1 MDFYMVLQK
10 IMNERDLSIPDIA
23 RLSGLPD
30 STLRSAIVRKQK
42 SIALDIAYKLSH
54 GLGVSLDYLNYGDE
68 PEIENPERHPLNRLK
83 SLRTS
88 AKLTQQEVALHLG
101 VDRTTYVKYERG
113 DSDPPSSTLIRLADM
128 FGVSV
133 DYILEHDAPC
143 AGPAVEATPSEVDLL
158 RKFRLLPKE
167 SQTFI
172 LRTID
177 SEYQATL
184 GAQSG

>member
-54 GLGVSLDYLNYGDE
+54 
-68 PEIENPERHPLNRLK
+68 ENPERHPLNRLK

-113 DSDPPSSTLIRLADM
+113 DIDPPSSTLIRLADM